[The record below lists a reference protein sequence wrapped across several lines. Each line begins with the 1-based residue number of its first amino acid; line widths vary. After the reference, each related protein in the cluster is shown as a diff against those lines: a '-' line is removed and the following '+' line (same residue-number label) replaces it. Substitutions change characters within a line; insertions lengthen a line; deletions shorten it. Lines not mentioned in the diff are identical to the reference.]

1 MKLFDII
8 REMDGEEDG
17 MKGLG
22 RASFD
27 FIIQTPDAQ
36 AAVDALSNID
46 NYGSYAQGMRD
57 PEAIKKIFGPSI
69 PAQKIGAAWKSWNEL
84 SDDGK
89 DNKLKDIKSREPQ
102 KYEAGLKDVG
112 TQYAGWKSDGNEG
125 PIEDYLKLLPGKS
138 LPKLITGSYFPLKT
152 PDNLK
157 KYSGK
162 MEEGVHYLVDGDEI
176 TFPLEN
182 SPYATKAYL
191 EKVVK
196 TIMDNAGIKY
206 QILRIEDTDS
216 PEAAKVQRSS
226 KSDAPPLSTTL
237 PDRADASALRKTIQN
252 KFSIPAAK
260 YEIVPTEG
268 GEVKLIVTGL
278 TPSQRAS
285 IQAITTEYARNLME
299 NKLRMQKL
307 AGIITE
313 SELKHHKA
321 QLWYEGYANNLKVLL
336 NDLKS
341 TVENGK
347 NNI

>member
-27 FIIQTPDAQ
+27 FIIQAPDTQ

-57 PEAIKKIFGPSI
+57 PEAIKKIFGPSN
-69 PAQKIGAAWKSWNEL
+69 PNEKLAAALKQWRSSNKDEKKSKILDISKRHPEAFNKSKEEWE
-84 SDDGK
+84 S
-89 DNKLKDIKSREPQ
+89 
-102 KYEAGLKDVG
+102 AGG
-112 TQYAGWKSDGNEG
+112 EG
-125 PIEDYLKLLPGKS
+125 DFVEHLITTDLQ
-138 LPKLITGSYFPLKT
+138 LPKTLLGPKGAHYFPFKT

-162 MEEGVHYLVDGDEI
+162 MEEGVHYIVDGDEI

-182 SPYATKAYL
+182 SPYATKTYL

-196 TIMDNAGIKY
+196 TIMDNAGVKY
-206 QILRIEDTDS
+206 QILKIEDTDS
-216 PEAAKVQRSS
+216 PEAAKAQRSS

-237 PDRADASALRKTIQN
+237 PDRADASALRKIIQN

-285 IQAITTEYARNLME
+285 IQAVTTDYARNLME

>member
-8 REMDGEEDG
+8 REMDGEADG
-17 MKGLG
+17 MANAA
-22 RASFD
+22 RAKFD

-57 PEAIKKIFGPSI
+57 PEAIKKIFGPSN
-69 PAQKIGAAWKSWNEL
+69 PNEKLAAALKQWRA
-84 SDDGK
+84 SDKDGK
-89 DNKLKDIKSREPQ
+89 ESKILDISKRYPEAFNKAKEEWES
-102 KYEAGLKDVG
+102 AGG
-112 TQYAGWKSDGNEG
+112 EG
-125 PIEDYLKLLPGKS
+125 DFVEHLITTNLQ
-138 LPKLITGSYFPLKT
+138 LPKTLLGPKGTHYFPNKT

-176 TFPLEN
+176 TFPLKN

-196 TIMDNAGIKY
+196 TIMDNAGVKY

-252 KFSIPAAK
+252 KFTIPSAK

-285 IQAITTEYARNLME
+285 IQAITTDYARNLME

-336 NDLKS
+336 NNLKS
-341 TVENGK
+341 TIENENK
-347 NNI
+347 ND